1 MAHSSVLSPF
11 LLYAHFVSRAILS
24 PGSKHHLYD
33 HESQIYI
40 PSPVETWISTCLFG
54 VSTWMSDISNA
65 ACPKLH
71 FWPLPP
77 HQAYSTYGPSS
88 YSGQGKH
95 LGVILMPLFLTS
107 HVESLRDS
115 CWLYL
120 QNTSRIWPLLP
131 LPLLLLP
138 ELETPISSLL
148 DYYYSKNLASN
159 LVLCSHSNRSDP
171 LKQ

>member
-11 LLYAHFVSRAILS
+11 LLYTHFFSRAILS

-71 FWPLPP
+71 FWSLPP
-77 HQAYSTYGPSS
+77 HQAYSTYGPSG
-88 YSGQGKH
+88 YSGQASWSYPDASLSHIARRISQG
-95 LGVILMPLFLTS
+95 LLLTLPS
-107 HVESLRDS
+107 K
-115 CWLYL
+115 YI
-120 QNTSRIWPLLP
+120 QNLNDFS
-131 LPLLLLP
+131 LPLLLRP
-138 ELETPISSLL
+138 ELETPISSPL

-159 LVLCSHSNRSDP
+159 RVLCSHSNRSDP
-171 LKQ
+171 LKK